1 MNRGFH
7 RCKRGFSQTYLLGS
21 FVRRA
26 PRSSKVRFRLPK
38 ERAYS
43 LWRPQSVS
51 GLLSQICNS
60 SLPSALG
67 ALARVRLPRLSP
79 GRFVFG
85 PRDVHRD
92 GFGSDRE
99 HSMPG
104 PQWPD
109 PAAAGA
115 ERFSPPRHAADLLAA
130 FPRRLAGQ
138 PASRARQTSRC
149 PLSATG
155 RAVQRHR
162 GCRQI
167 SVRARGHAGRGREA
181 QEQAGAGGRA
191 GQGGQTIRCRHSF
204 DA

>member
-109 PAAAGA
+109 PRS
-115 ERFSPPRHAADLLAA
+115 EEHTSELQSLTNIVCRLL
-130 FPRRLAGQ
+130 L
-138 PASRARQTSRC
+138 
-149 PLSATG
+149 
-155 RAVQRHR
+155 
-162 GCRQI
+162 
-167 SVRARGHAGRGREA
+167 EKKK
-181 QEQAGAGGRA
+181 
-191 GQGGQTIRCRHSF
+191 
-204 DA
+204 